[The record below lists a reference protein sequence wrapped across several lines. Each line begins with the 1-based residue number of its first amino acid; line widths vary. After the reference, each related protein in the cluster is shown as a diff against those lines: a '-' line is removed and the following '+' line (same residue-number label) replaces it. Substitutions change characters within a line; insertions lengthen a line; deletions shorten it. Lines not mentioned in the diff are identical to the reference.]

1 MNRAPLTF
9 IEGLQEKYLKLLIPI
24 DNYNSSNDHPSS
36 MDENKNIKE
45 RLDLICKLENKLIFD
60 LSNDFNTSVEDLQHQ
75 LSIFE
80 GRIKTYKN

>member
-9 IEGLQEKYLKLLIPI
+9 IEELQEKYLKLLNPI

-45 RLDLICKLENKLIFD
+45 RLYIICKLENKLIFD
-60 LSNDFNTSVEDLQHQ
+60 LSNDFNTSVKDFQHQ

-80 GRIKTYKN
+80 GRIKIYKN